1 MARKT
6 VIQIERE
13 DAKRYLETLMSI
25 RKRMIGAF
33 ERDESVDRSV
43 KKWVNRH
50 GPVLDEL
57 MEELGHRFRN

>member
-13 DAKRYLETLMSI
+13 DAERYRKTLMSI
-25 RKRMIGAF
+25 RKRMIRNF
-33 ERDESVDRSV
+33 EKTSDGSLR
-43 KKWVNRH
+43 KWINEH

-57 MEELGHRFRN
+57 MEELGHRFRD